1 MKISVVPKAI
11 INTQLLNKD
20 KIMQQLIMDLK
31 ELKLIAMAAN
41 LEEQR
46 QVPLNQSLSFEERL
60 SLLVHA
66 EITARRNRKINRLLR
81 SSALKPG
88 IMIEDVECDE
98 KRGLKRSIF
107 LSIMRMDFMQ
117 THQNIVITGA
127 TGCGK
132 THLACAIG
140 NKACIEGYKVK
151 FVKLPIFL
159 EELHLS
165 HANGGFM
172 KLLQQLMTVDLL
184 ILDDFGITPIN
195 ESQRHDLLTIIDERY
210 KLKSTIFTSQLPVKA
225 WHKYLG
231 EPTLAD
237 AILDRVLSQSSRID
251 LKGKSLRWKD
261 GQTMDDMQQEI
272 AEKISQQT
280 SINQLVN

>member
-1 MKISVVPKAI
+1 
-11 INTQLLNKD
+11 
-20 KIMQQLIMDLK
+20 MQQLISELK
-31 ELKLIAMAAN
+31 ELKLSAMAMN

-46 QVPLNQSLSFEERL
+46 HVPLNQTLSFEERL
-60 SLLVHA
+60 GLLVHA
-66 EITARRNRKINRLLR
+66 EITGRRNRKINRLLR
-81 SSALKPG
+81 SSELKPG
-88 IMIEDVECDE
+88 VRIEDIECDE
-98 KRGLKRSIF
+98 KRGLKRAVY
-107 LSIMRMDFMQ
+107 LSLIRLDFIQM
-117 THQNIVITGA
+117 HQNLVITGA

-140 NKACIEGYKVK
+140 NKACIEGYKVR

-165 HANGGFM
+165 HTNGGFL

-195 ESQRHDLLTIIDERY
+195 ESQRHDLLTIIDDRY
-210 KLKSTIFTSQLPVKA
+210 KLKSTILTSQLPTKA

-237 AILDRVLSQSSRID
+237 AILDRVLSQATRIE
-251 LKGKSLRWKD
+251 LEGKSLRWAASETIENTQPKL
-261 GQTMDDMQQEI
+261 
-272 AEKISQQT
+272 
-280 SINQLVN
+280 NN